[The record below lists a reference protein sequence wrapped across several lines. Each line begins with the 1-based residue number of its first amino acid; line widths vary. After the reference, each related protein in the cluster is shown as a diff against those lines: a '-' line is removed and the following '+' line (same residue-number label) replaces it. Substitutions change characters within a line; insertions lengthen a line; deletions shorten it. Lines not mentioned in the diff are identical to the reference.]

1 MFLTLPPDT
10 AISDFNILDG
20 WSRFYND
27 NSASVTSHG
36 TNGMQLNTLTLEAW
50 VKVQSA
56 DTYDGMVVYGQA
68 VGGNESGYGFV
79 YFNGLWRFFLVTVTS
94 PENQWESNPATSIQ
108 NGVWTHLAG
117 TYNGSE
123 INIYKDGVLVNSVN
137 RTGNVD
143 YDHVA
148 RALSFLLEGSK
159 IMIIIIIL
167 MDKCVMFDY
176 GIMHGANRR

>member
-79 YFNGLWRFFLVTVTS
+79 YFIGLWL
-94 PENQWESNPATSIQ
+94 
-108 NGVWTHLAG
+108 
-117 TYNGSE
+117 
-123 INIYKDGVLVNSVN
+123 VLVIKIPSV
-137 RTGNVD
+137 
-143 YDHVA
+143 
-148 RALSFLLEGSK
+148 
-159 IMIIIIIL
+159 
-167 MDKCVMFDY
+167 
-176 GIMHGANRR
+176 